1 MFRTLRAWYFTLRPV
16 VTSRGPGDAV
26 STVPVYVDA
35 RHLTLEPTG
44 VGVWLRSIVG
54 EWDAAADPIIL
65 LARREV
71 EAPGGRRTTAVS
83 APSALWHLVAAWRTW
98 RSRGR
103 YLSPDSFLVPLLVG
117 RRATLVVHDL
127 TPILL
132 PGAHTRRSR
141 LSHALLL
148 RLAVRRVGAV
158 VVPSRATADDLL
170 GVEPA
175 VADRLH
181 VIAEAARPLP
191 STGASSG
198 ADATPYVLY
207 VGTIEPRKNVDVLV
221 RAFRDAAPAGW
232 RLVLAGKLGWLSE
245 EERTALVRE
254 IDADDRIEHLGYV
267 SDEQLGT
274 LYRDAEVF
282 VYASS
287 HEGFGLPV
295 LEAMSHG
302 VATITSD
309 ADALAEVA
317 GDAAICVPL
326 ADLEA
331 GLTAAIERLTAS
343 EDDRRAYAEAG
354 RRRAQAFSWASA
366 ADALLQRVRA

>member
-1 MFRTLRAWYFTLRPV
+1 MSAAPI
-16 VTSRGPGDAV
+16 
-26 STVPVYVDA
+26 YVDA

-54 EWDAAADPIIL
+54 EWGAAADPVVL
-65 LARREV
+65 LARSEV
-71 EAPGGRRTTAVS
+71 AAPGGRRTTAVA
-83 APSALWHLVAAWRTW
+83 APSALWHVVAAWRTW
-98 RSRGR
+98 RTGGR
-103 YLSPDSFLVPLLVG
+103 YLSPDSFLVPLLLG

-148 RLAVRRVGAV
+148 RLAVRRAGAV

-175 VADRLH
+175 AADRLH

-191 STGASSG
+191 PTSAPPETGA
-198 ADATPYVLY
+198 PYVLY

-221 RAFRDAAPAGW
+221 QAFRAAAPAGW
-232 RLVLAGKLGWLSE
+232 RLVLAGTLGWLSE
-245 EERTALVRE
+245 DERAALLRA

-267 SDEQLGT
+267 TDEQLGA
-274 LYRDAEVF
+274 LYRDAELF
-282 VYASS
+282 VYVSS

-331 GLTAAIERLTAS
+331 GLSAAIERLTGS
-343 EDDRRAYAEAG
+343 EDERRAFADAG